1 VDASFP
7 SPELKGPFC
16 DLAQKVWTDQFKEI
30 QLLLGK
36 DFFYENDRPLIR
48 ATHGLVFYRELSVEE
63 FIAEAKE
70 LASRTE

>member
-36 DFFYENDRPLIR
+36 DFYYENDRPLIR
-48 ATHGLVFYRELSVEE
+48 ATHGLVFYRELTVEE